1 MNASPRSV
9 ADLARE
15 LYKGLAPT
23 MMRFA
28 ELQILAGLQKLERE
42 GRVHVNGEGDSRQW
56 SAERGG

>member
-1 MNASPRSV
+1 V

-28 ELQILAGLQKLERE
+28 ELQVLAGLQKLERE
-42 GRVHVNGEGDSRQW
+42 SRVHASGEGENKQW
-56 SAERGG
+56 SCGD